1 MKRRKNQKR
10 IIVCYIDQ
18 TGRLALS
25 TDGDI
30 EQRISNGCTK
40 MKTEEKKKI
49 KWLRAVFCNLFK
61 TEIFPC
67 NGAE

>member
-40 MKTEEKKKI
+40 MKTEEKKK
-49 KWLRAVFCNLFK
+49 KL
-61 TEIFPC
+61 
-67 NGAE
+67 NG